1 MKAPVSEAREG
12 GDFKIVSQGV
22 HIAVYE
28 TFAYL
33 GEQPKSWAGES
44 WMAPECWLRWAVM
57 DEFNDEGVPLAIH
70 AFPYTFNMGVKAN
83 LRKVIEASFGKPFP
97 SDQAAGEF
105 DFKKLLGCTCQI
117 SVTHTQHKT
126 KTKEDGS
133 PMVYAHINSWM
144 PLPKTQTL
152 ADGQVIEIPRPDI
165 SKVELIYYDEEN
177 QTQFDKL
184 PQWIR
189 KKINTAGSPGR
200 PDYKPVQSG
209 DYTGRDF
216 TSQPPNEDK
225 AGNIPDYD
233 DSDIPF

>member
-33 GEQPKSWAGES
+33 GDQPKSWAGES

-57 DEFNDEGVPLAIH
+57 DEFTDEGTPLAIH
-70 AFPYTFNMGVKAN
+70 AFPYTFNMGKKAN
-83 LRKVIEASFGKPFP
+83 LRKVIESSFGKQFA
-97 SDQAAGEF
+97 SDQEAGQFEF
-105 DFKKLLGCTCQI
+105 RKLLGCVCQI

-133 PMVYAHINSWM
+133 PQVYAHIASWM
-144 PLPKTQTL
+144 PLPQGTPK
-152 ADGQVIEIPRPDI
+152 PDI
-165 SKVELIYYDEEN
+165 SKVELIYYDEEC
-177 QTQFDKL
+177 QDQFDKL

-189 KKINTAGSPGR
+189 KKVNNQGR
-200 PDYKPVQSG
+200 QQKEYGPIGGAQEPLD
-209 DYTGRDF
+209 
-216 TSQPPNEDK
+216 
-225 AGNIPDYD
+225 DYD
-233 DSDIPF
+233 DSSIPF